1 MRLLTHRFSRLGAI
15 VLLAGATGAAAHPR
29 PQGPLAERGTWAL
42 GFDLP
47 YKEVIV
53 YPTGSGSTS
62 GTGFSLWKIRSPET
76 ALGLEGA
83 FSWARSDHELDAGPR
98 KRDQRYTTLKLQLRP
113 TFKRYGPLRHR
124 VAPYFYA
131 QGLGSFMDGREEESW
146 YLDTTTTSMVELGVG
161 LGLGADWFPFK
172 RISIGGRTGLSLRY
186 GFGESRRWVESS
198 TSGEFRKYPS
208 TDREL
213 SFKILRSELTAL
225 VYF

>member
-1 MRLLTHRFSRLGAI
+1 MRLLTCRPFRLGAI
-15 VLLAGATGAAAHPR
+15 ALLTGAAGAAADSL

-62 GTGFSLWKIRSPET
+62 GSGFSLWKIRSPET

-83 FSWARSDHELDAGPR
+83 FSWAQSDRELDAGPR
-98 KRDQRYTTLKLQLRP
+98 KRDRYHSLSLQLRP
-113 TFKRYGPLRHR
+113 TFKRYRPLRHQ
-124 VAPYFYA
+124 VAPYFYGQA
-131 QGLGSFMDGREEESW
+131 LGGFTDKDEEYW
-146 YLDTTTTSMVELGVG
+146 YLDTTIGSMVELGVG
-161 LGLGADWFPFK
+161 LGLGVDWFPFK
-172 RISIGGRTGLSLRY
+172 RVSIGGRTGLSLRY
-186 GFGESRRWVESS
+186 GFGESKRWVESS

-213 SFKILRSELTAL
+213 SFEILRPELTAL